1 MKRVVPFIL
10 CIVLLIPLTYA
21 AELPFQDKVDQTEE
35 VINKLN
41 DEQARNQYLKE
52 QWADFLNTS
61 TAGKYIREADKQ
73 LRSLDFVWKFLL
85 GIPFSWSFLFLF
97 TFIIWFSFSIWIK
110 RLLAFLELWDSKLHW
125 IIAFATATLASALGV
140 ERTIAS
146 FGVGLTQGFNIL
158 GINPFIVQLT
168 LQIALILGVLYIGMF
183 TSAWEKIFI
192 AIKEKMNQK
201 KERKDVEALK
211 KEVQSQKEYRKLN
224 DGSYDIYQNG
234 KLTGWARTRSEA
246 ERA

>member
-1 MKRVVPFIL
+1 MKKVVPFIL
-10 CIVLLIPLTYA
+10 CIVLLIPLTLA

-52 QWADFLNTS
+52 QWADFLNKS
-61 TAGKYIREADKQ
+61 TAGKYIREAERQ
-73 LRSLDFVWKFLL
+73 LTSLNFLWKFLL

-125 IIAFATATLASALGV
+125 IIAFATSTLASALGV

-158 GINPFIVQLT
+158 GINPFIVQLV
-168 LQIALILGVLYIGMF
+168 LQIALILGALYIGIF
-183 TSAWEKIFI
+183 TNAWENVFL
-192 AIKEKMNQK
+192 AIKEKMESNRMK
-201 KERKDVEALK
+201 KDVQELK
-211 KEVQSQKEYRKLN
+211 KDKQERDTQLPRKKGGGF
-224 DGSYDIYQNG
+224 DYTGYDI
-234 KLTGWARTRSEA
+234 T
-246 ERA
+246 